1 MKVTE
6 NRLDTQI
13 DNLNTL
19 ICEDDLLTRQ
29 ERETLVRAVAAIGAM
44 KARVSMKKGE
54 APTVAR
60 REKREKKDRQPD
72 PRFPRAGHPWQEDE
86 KTLLSDALDSV
97 PDEDIGKHLFWLSEK
112 LGRTPFS
119 VAFQIA
125 STRELQDGWE
135 EQFREISDRIRLSDL
150 SISEYLKQ
158 NGTDLDA

>member
-6 NRLDTQI
+6 TRLDTLI

-19 ICEDDLLTRQ
+19 ICGDDLLTRQ

-54 APTVAR
+54 ASDVAR

-97 PDEDIGKHLFWLSEK
+97 PDEEIGNHLFWLSEK

-119 VAFQIA
+119 VAIQIA
-125 STRELQDGWE
+125 AIRELQAGWE
-135 EQFREISDRIRLSDL
+135 EQFREISDKIRLSSL
-150 SISEYLKQ
+150 SISDYLKE
-158 NGTDLDA
+158 NASGLNT

>member
-6 NRLDTQI
+6 TRLDTLI

-44 KARVSMKKGE
+44 KARVSMKK
-54 APTVAR
+54 PTVPAASKPKE
-60 REKREKKDRQPD
+60 EKQAPVPD
-72 PRFPRAGHPWQEDE
+72 PRFPNARQAWVAEE
-86 KTLLSDALDSV
+86 ETLLLDALDGV
-97 PDEDIGKHLFWLSEK
+97 PNDDIGKHLFWLSEK

-125 STRELQDGWE
+125 AIRELQDGWE
-135 EQFREISDRIRLSDL
+135 EQFREISDNIRLSGL
-150 SISEYLKQ
+150 SISDYLTQ
-158 NGTDLDA
+158 NGTGHNA

>member
-6 NRLDTQI
+6 TRLDTLI

-44 KARVSMKKGE
+44 KARVSMKK
-54 APTVAR
+54 PTVPAASKPKE
-60 REKREKKDRQPD
+60 EKQAPVPD
-72 PRFPRAGHPWQEDE
+72 PRFPNARQAWVAEE
-86 KTLLSDALDSV
+86 ETLLLDALDGV
-97 PDEDIGKHLFWLSEK
+97 PNDDIGKHLFWLSEK

-125 STRELQDGWE
+125 AIRELQDGWE
-135 EQFREISDRIRLSDL
+135 EQFREISDNIRLSGL
-150 SISEYLKQ
+150 SISDYLKQ
-158 NGTDLDA
+158 NGTGHNA